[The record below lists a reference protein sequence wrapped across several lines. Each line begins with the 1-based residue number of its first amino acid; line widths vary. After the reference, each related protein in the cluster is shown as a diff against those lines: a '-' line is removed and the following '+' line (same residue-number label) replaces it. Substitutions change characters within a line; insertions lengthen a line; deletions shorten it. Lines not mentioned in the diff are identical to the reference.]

1 MHIVEHV
8 LYENRLLLC
17 QHSSNREFDAII
29 VCSGGN
35 VPISFYILVNYSF
48 AGHDL
53 I

>member
-8 LYENRLLLC
+8 LNENRLLLC
-17 QHSSNREFDAII
+17 LHNHNREFDAII

-35 VPISFYILVNYSF
+35 VPISFHLLANYSC